1 MTLKMLAEEKTARG
15 LKNEEE
21 NINMKNQISQMEEKV
36 EKLEYQN

>member
-21 NINMKNQISQMEEKV
+21 NINMKNQIS
-36 EKLEYQN
+36 